1 MVKNEVAKKTV
12 HDESLKEVNAI
23 QTIDTSDLVKKGDYN
38 TKIEEIEGKIS
49 DQDKYNFIPE
59 FNKLT

>member
-12 HDESLKEVNAI
+12 HGESLKEVNAI

-49 DQDKYNFIPE
+49 DQDK
-59 FNKLT
+59 